1 MCVCSPS
8 GKGILSGH
16 ADGSIVRYFLED
28 EGTGETQVS
37 TIIMINEVNWI
48 FLQ

>member
-1 MCVCSPS
+1 VAHTICLYVCFCSPS
-8 GKGILSGH
+8 GKGILSGY

-37 TIIMINEVNWI
+37 TSK
-48 FLQ
+48 